1 MLITLQKSTNIKKDK
16 ICSANSREPPPPTHP
31 RTYKS
36 VTVVGLRVYTA
47 IPRQNQEALLC
58 TGDLHDPQVG
68 KAFTLNGTDHIGIV
82 FPSY

>member
-36 VTVVGLRVYTA
+36 VTVVGLRV
-47 IPRQNQEALLC
+47 
-58 TGDLHDPQVG
+58 
-68 KAFTLNGTDHIGIV
+68 
-82 FPSY
+82 